1 MPFTR
6 QSRVSGPRRVEA
18 AEGEA
23 EERGASQPPETGGGQ
38 PPPLPLSPE
47 PSALD
52 PSGVHTHS
60 DRCVK
65 IALHLLRV
73 AGPSDRVEPG
83 HAPGKGGEVAT
94 PERRYGPGAGITLGG
109 IIVIV
114 GILVLLIW
122 STILG
127 IILIL
132 IGLLAFG
139 GFARGRWY

>member
-1 MPFTR
+1 
-6 QSRVSGPRRVEA
+6 VSGPRRVEPV
-18 AEGEA
+18 EGEA
-23 EERGASQPPETGGGQ
+23 QERRASQSPETGGGQ

-52 PSGVHTHS
+52 PSGVHMDS

-83 HAPGKGGEVAT
+83 QASGKGGEVAT

-114 GILVLLIW
+114 GILVLLLW

-132 IGLLAFG
+132 VGLLAFG

>member
-1 MPFTR
+1 
-6 QSRVSGPRRVEA
+6 VSGPRRVEP
-18 AEGEA
+18 AEGETQ
-23 EERGASQPPETGGGQ
+23 ERGGSQTPETGGGQ

-52 PSGVHTHS
+52 PSGVHMDS

-73 AGPSDRVEPG
+73 AGSSDRVEPG
-83 HAPGKGGEVAT
+83 QAPGKGGEVAT

-114 GILVLLIW
+114 GILVLLLW

-127 IILIL
+127 ILIL
-132 IGLLAFG
+132 VGLLAFG

>member
-1 MPFTR
+1 
-6 QSRVSGPRRVEA
+6 VSGARRVEPV
-18 AEGEA
+18 EGETQ
-23 EERGASQPPETGGGQ
+23 ESGASQPRETGGGQ

-47 PSALD
+47 PSTLD
-52 PSGVHTHS
+52 PSGVHKDS

-65 IALHLLRV
+65 IALHLLRL

-83 HAPGKGGEVAT
+83 QAPGKGGEVAT

-114 GILVLLIW
+114 GIIVLLLW

>member
-1 MPFTR
+1 
-6 QSRVSGPRRVEA
+6 VSGASRVEA

-23 EERGASQPPETGGGQ
+23 EERGAGQPPETGGGQ
-38 PPPLPLSPE
+38 PPSLPLSPE

-52 PSGVHTHS
+52 PRGVHMDS

-83 HAPGKGGEVAT
+83 QAPGKGGEVAT